1 MAEPTQFTF
10 KLREVAMAL
19 VTQQG
24 LTEGK
29 WMLGFEFDFAAGNV
43 STGPEGSDVRPT
55 SLTSIKSLTLVR
67 QPDDAPDVPIIVD
80 AAKVKLREMQPG
92 GKR

>member
-10 KLREVAMAL
+10 KLQEVAIAL
-19 VTQQG
+19 VLKHG

-43 STGPEGSDVRPT
+43 STGPEGADLRPT
-55 SLTSIKSLTLVR
+55 SFTSIKSLTLVR
-67 QPDDAPDVPIIVD
+67 QPDNAPDVPLIVN
-80 AAKVKLREMQPG
+80 AAKINPREKQPG

>member
-10 KLREVAMAL
+10 KLQEVAIAL
-19 VTQQG
+19 LEKQG
-24 LTEGK
+24 LKEGK

-43 STGPEGSDVRPT
+43 SSGPEATDLRPT
-55 SLTSIKSLTLVR
+55 SFATIKSLSLVR
-67 QPDDAPDVPIIVD
+67 QPDNAPEGSLVD
-80 AAKVKLREMQPG
+80 AAKAKRREKQPG